1 MRIVVGCLLPLS
13 VVSWALVFVGAVGVS
28 LGLDVF
34 GVFDLLCYA
43 VVFLVALRF
52 CVVCLVCVLCGLV
65 FAFGF
70 VRFFGL

>member
-1 MRIVVGCLLPLS
+1 MLCHGLWFLLR
-13 VVSWALVFVGAVGVS
+13 AVGVS